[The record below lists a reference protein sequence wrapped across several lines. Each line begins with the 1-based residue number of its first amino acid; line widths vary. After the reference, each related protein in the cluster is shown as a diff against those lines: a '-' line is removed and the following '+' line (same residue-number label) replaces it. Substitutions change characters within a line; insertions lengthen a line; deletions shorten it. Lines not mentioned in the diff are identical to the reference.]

1 MPQAMDPGRSM
12 ISGGVGTYRGR
23 SALAIGASH
32 RMSNGSTIVKV
43 GITYDTGEHVGA
55 NAGVGFQF

>member
-1 MPQAMDPGRSM
+1 
-12 ISGGVGTYRGR
+12 
-23 SALAIGASH
+23 
-32 RMSNGSTIVKV
+32 MSNGSTIVKV